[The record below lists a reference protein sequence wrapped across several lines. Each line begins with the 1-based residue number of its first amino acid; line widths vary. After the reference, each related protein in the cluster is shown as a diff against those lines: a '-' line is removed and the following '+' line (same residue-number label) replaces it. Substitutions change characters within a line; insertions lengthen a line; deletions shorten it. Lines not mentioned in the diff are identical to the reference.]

1 MSLQN
6 VEIIRSAFEEWRET
20 GRIALR
26 YLDREVEWHTRA
38 DLPDSGVYRGHDGV
52 AALLKEWGA
61 SFDDPRFEVEDYLD
75 RGDRVVVPL
84 VLSGRIRGSEQEVA
98 MPETWG
104 YKLREGIVVEVR
116 EYRTIDEAL
125 EAMAL
130 EG

>member
-6 VEIIRSAFEEWRET
+6 VEIIRGAFEQWAET
-20 GRIALR
+20 GRLAFE
-26 YLDREVEWHTRA
+26 YLDQEVEWHTRA
-38 DLPDSGVYRGHDGV
+38 DLPDSGVYRGHGGV
-52 AALLKEWGA
+52 AALSKEWGA

-98 MPETWG
+98 MPETWVHT
-104 YKLREGIVVEVR
+104 LREGMVVEVR
-116 EYRTIDEAL
+116 ECRTLDEAL
-125 EAMAL
+125 EAAAL